1 MHFLKLTTKGILNS
15 KIIIVHNSWK
25 KVLIEPT
32 SQKWIE
38 RALESLDILLLDHA
52 HCEKKAATTIISLI
66 HRYPEKDL
74 VHYLAPVAREE
85 LLHFE
90 QVTAFLKK
98 RGISY
103 KKLKSGPYAKSLYQ
117 KASSEEPYRF
127 KDSLLICALIEAR
140 SCERFQCLVPFLKG
154 SLQSFYS
161 KLSESESKHC
171 ELYLNLY
178 TKIFKEDWSLRLKP
192 LSRLESNLINKADPL
207 FRFHSGF

>member
-1 MHFLKLTTKGILNS
+1 MN
-15 KIIIVHNSWK
+15 NSWK
-25 KVLIEPT
+25 KVLIESTP
-32 SQKWIE
+32 QKWID
-38 RALESLDILLLDHA
+38 RALKSLDILLLDHA

-66 HRYPEKDL
+66 HKYPEKNL
-74 VHYLAPVAREE
+74 TQYLLPVAREE

-90 QVTAFLKK
+90 QVTALLKK
-98 RGISY
+98 RGITY
-103 KKLKSGPYAKSLYQ
+103 KKLKSGPYARSLYQ
-117 KASSEEPYRF
+117 KISLEEPYRL

-154 SLQSFYS
+154 SVQSFYS
-161 KLSESESKHC
+161 RLYESESRHC
-171 ELYLNLY
+171 ELYLDLY

>member
-1 MHFLKLTTKGILNS
+1 MNK
-15 KIIIVHNSWK
+15 SWK
-25 KVLIEPT
+25 KVLIESTP
-32 SQKWIE
+32 QKWID
-38 RALESLDILLLDHA
+38 RALKSLDILLLDHA

-66 HRYPEKDL
+66 HKYPEKNL
-74 VHYLAPVAREE
+74 TQYLLPVAREE

-90 QVTAFLKK
+90 QVTALLKK
-98 RGISY
+98 RGIPY
-103 KKLKSGPYAKSLYQ
+103 KKLKSGPYARSLYQ
-117 KASSEEPYRF
+117 KISSEEPYRL

-161 KLSESESKHC
+161 RLYESESRHC
-171 ELYLNLY
+171 ELYLDLY